1 MQVDQKRESGR
12 VALEVFDRAPVGVL
26 VTRGEEHRLLYA
38 NDALRA
44 MFGDRPAGTPV
55 RESFGD
61 DLGPDLPGLLDE
73 VLATGQTLCADQ
85 VSVTA
90 ARPGAAPRER
100 LFRVS
105 LSRIPLPSGESGLLA
120 VVQEV
125 TAQVVARRRVRA
137 VGKELRRLRRR
148 YRSMMWAGAEMVWV
162 TGPEGEVREVSQG
175 WQRLSGQT
183 LEESRGYGWLRAL
196 HPEDRERALEAWGRA
211 TELATPIWE
220 QVFRVASPDG
230 VYRHIRFRA
239 VPVYENGGVVEW
251 VGASADVEQEWQ
263 EERRRRLLDRVAAAA
278 TDITNLEE
286 MCRAIADVIVPELA
300 DACHVYL
307 LPESS
312 SSLPN
317 APIVA
322 ERVAAAVRP
331 GLPALPPR
339 RKEYHPVDGG
349 FVRAVRRRAPVHASF
364 PPGRPPFP
372 CAGKVTEWLAE
383 ARSHSMAILP
393 IVVEGEAAA
402 VVATAVC
409 ADRPSITPDDVRLMR
424 QMLDHTHDAIS
435 KALHFRRTQRV
446 ALALQHSLLAE
457 PPHVPGLELAAR
469 YQASPT
475 AAEIGGDWYD
485 AFLLSCG
492 AVNLVI
498 GDVAGH
504 DLAAAVS
511 MSQVRNLLRALAVDR
526 ELESPADVLRRLNGA
541 LETLDGENTATC
553 VLTRL
558 ERSGDGMWRVV
569 YSTAGHPPPLLVTG
583 DGQGRFLR
591 DAGNPLLGL
600 RHGRPWTSA
609 AETLPPHSTLL
620 LYTDGLVERRGE
632 DLGDG
637 LERLRRCAE
646 PLAREPLDRF
656 CDELLTG
663 MPVTGEDDVAMIALR
678 VPSPAGVSL

>member
-1 MQVDQKRESGR
+1 MQVGHNHEISR
-12 VALEVFDRAPVGVL
+12 VPMDVFDQAPAGVL
-26 VTRGEEHRLLYA
+26 VTHGEDHRLLYT
-38 NDALRA
+38 NDAFQA
-44 MFGDRPAGTPV
+44 MLGDRPIGVPV
-55 RESFGD
+55 REGLRD
-61 DLGPDLPGLLDE
+61 VLGQETLAVLDE
-73 VLATGQTLCADQ
+73 VRSTGKTVRLDE
-85 VSVTA
+85 VSVTVD
-90 ARPGAAPRER
+90 RSGGPCER

-105 LSRIPLPSGESGLLA
+105 LSGIALEGGEGGLLA

-125 TAQVVARRRVRA
+125 TAQVLAPERIRVME
-137 VGKELRRLRRR
+137 KELCRLQRR
-148 YRSMMWAGAEMVWV
+148 YQSMLWVDAHMVWV

-183 LEESRGYGWLRAL
+183 LEESRGYGWLHAL
-196 HPEDRERALEAWGRA
+196 HPEDRERALDAWVRA

-286 MCRAIADVIVPELA
+286 MCQALADVIVPELA
-300 DACHVYL
+300 DSCDVYL
-307 LPESS
+307 RPESS
-312 SSLPN
+312 GGFPH
-317 APIVA
+317 APVVT
-322 ERVAAAVRP
+322 ERIAAAVRV
-331 GLPALPPR
+331 GLRRLPTR
-339 RKEYHPVDGG
+339 RKEYHLPTGAL
-349 FVRAVRRRAPVHASF
+349 VRAVRRRRPVHMSF
-364 PPGRPPFP
+364 PPGCPPFP
-372 CAGKVTEWLAE
+372 CPEPVRTWMAESGAHNLAL
-383 ARSHSMAILP
+383 LP
-393 IVVEGEAAA
+393 IVVQGEVAA
-402 VVATAVC
+402 VVVAAAC
-409 ADRPSITPDDVRLMR
+409 GDRPPIAPDDVELMR
-424 QMLDHTHDAIS
+424 EMVDHAHDAIS
-435 KALHFRRTQRV
+435 NALRFRRTQRV

-485 AFLLSCG
+485 AFVLSCG

-541 LETLDGENTATC
+541 LETLDGESTATC

-558 ERSGDGMWRVV
+558 ERAGDGRWRLV
-569 YSTAGHPPPLLVTG
+569 YSAAGHPPPLLVTG

-600 RHGRPWTSA
+600 YHGRPWISA
-609 AETLPPHSTLL
+609 VEPLPPRSTLL

-646 PLAREPLDRF
+646 ALAREPLGRF

-663 MPVTGEDDVAMIALR
+663 MPVTGEDDVAVIALR
-678 VPSPAGVSL
+678 VPSPGDVS

>member
-1 MQVDQKRESGR
+1 MD
-12 VALEVFDRAPVGVL
+12 VFDQAPAGVL
-26 VTRGEEHRLLYA
+26 VTHGEDHRLLYT
-38 NDALRA
+38 NDAFQA
-44 MFGDRPAGTPV
+44 MLGDRPIGVPV
-55 RESFGD
+55 REGLRD
-61 DLGPDLPGLLDE
+61 VLGQETLAVLDE
-73 VLATGQTLCADQ
+73 VRSTGKTVRLDE
-85 VSVTA
+85 VSVTVD
-90 ARPGAAPRER
+90 RSGGPCER

-105 LSRIPLPSGESGLLA
+105 LSGIALEGGEGGLLA

-125 TAQVVARRRVRA
+125 TAQVLAPERIRVME
-137 VGKELRRLRRR
+137 KELCRLQRR
-148 YRSMMWAGAEMVWV
+148 YQSMLWVDAHMVWV

-183 LEESRGYGWLRAL
+183 LEESRGYGWLHAL
-196 HPEDRERALEAWGRA
+196 HPEDRERALDAWVRA

-286 MCRAIADVIVPELA
+286 MCQALADVIVPELA
-300 DACHVYL
+300 DSCDVYL
-307 LPESS
+307 RPESS
-312 SSLPN
+312 GGFPH
-317 APIVA
+317 APVVT
-322 ERVAAAVRP
+322 ERIAAAVRV
-331 GLPALPPR
+331 GLRRLPTR
-339 RKEYHPVDGG
+339 RKEYHLPTGAL
-349 FVRAVRRRAPVHASF
+349 VRAVRRRRPVHMSF
-364 PPGRPPFP
+364 PPGCPPFP
-372 CAGKVTEWLAE
+372 CPEPVRTWMAESGAHNLAL
-383 ARSHSMAILP
+383 LP
-393 IVVEGEAAA
+393 IVVQGEVAA
-402 VVATAVC
+402 VVVAAAC
-409 ADRPSITPDDVRLMR
+409 GDRPPIAPDDVELMR
-424 QMLDHTHDAIS
+424 EMVDHAHDAIS
-435 KALHFRRTQRV
+435 NALRFRRTQRV

-485 AFLLSCG
+485 AFVLSCG

-541 LETLDGENTATC
+541 LETLDGESTATC

-558 ERSGDGMWRVV
+558 ERAGDGRWRLV
-569 YSTAGHPPPLLVTG
+569 YSAAGHPPPLLVTG

-600 RHGRPWTSA
+600 YHGRPWISA
-609 AETLPPHSTLL
+609 VEPLPPRSTLL

-646 PLAREPLDRF
+646 ALAREPLGRF

-663 MPVTGEDDVAMIALR
+663 MPVTGEDDVAVIALR
-678 VPSPAGVSL
+678 VPSPGDVS